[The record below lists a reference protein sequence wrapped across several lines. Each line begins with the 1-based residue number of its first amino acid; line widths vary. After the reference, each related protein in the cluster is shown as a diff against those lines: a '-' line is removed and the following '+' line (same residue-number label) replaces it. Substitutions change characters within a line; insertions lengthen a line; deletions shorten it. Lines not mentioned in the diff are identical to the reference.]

1 MRYLH
6 GNSKQQRRETVLK
19 EMRKNIRDFDE
30 QGARFS
36 EDLVEVFWRQGKKDT
51 WRKNVGQWTDVS
63 LSSEGITLLE
73 GNSVNRNGRRMDSDW
88 RENANLSVVQ
98 QICFVIELKSS
109 KIINS
114 FLYNVLKCIYTR
126 IHTYI
131 FKDRLLV
138 IIKIFQV
145 FQVNHIFL
153 QV

>member
-1 MRYLH
+1 MEVRYLH

-73 GNSVNRNGRRMDSDW
+73 GNSVNRNGRKDGFRLE
-88 RENANLSVVQ
+88 RECKFERSTANMF
-98 QICFVIELKSS
+98 C
-109 KIINS
+109 N
-114 FLYNVLKCIYTR
+114 R
-126 IHTYI
+126 
-131 FKDRLLV
+131 
-138 IIKIFQV
+138 IKIF
-145 FQVNHIFL
+145 
-153 QV
+153 